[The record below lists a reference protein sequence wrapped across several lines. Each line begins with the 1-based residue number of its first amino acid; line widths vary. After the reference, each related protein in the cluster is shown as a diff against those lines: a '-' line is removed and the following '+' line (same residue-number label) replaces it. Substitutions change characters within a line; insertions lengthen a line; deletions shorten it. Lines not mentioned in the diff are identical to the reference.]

1 MPLLPLALIALPLI
15 EIAGFA
21 FVGGLIGVLPT
32 LALVVATTLL
42 GAALLRIQ
50 GIGALGR
57 IRQTLEAGGAPGRE
71 LVHGLMIALAGLLL
85 VIPGFFTDIL
95 GLLLFIPPLREVVWR
110 FLKAR
115 IVVVNATT
123 GAGPSGF
130 RRERER
136 TIDLGSEDFSR
147 QDRPDGRRLP
157 PGED

>member
-57 IRQTLEAGGAPGRE
+57 IRQTLEAGASPGRE

-85 VIPGFFTDIL
+85 VIPGFFTDLL
-95 GLLLFIPPLREVVWR
+95 GLLLFIPPLREAVWR

-115 IVVVNATT
+115 VVVVEATS
-123 GAGPSGF
+123 AGF
-130 RRERER
+130 RRERGR
-136 TIDLGSEDFSR
+136 TIDLDSDDFSR
-147 QDRPDGRRLP
+147 QGRPDGPRLP
-157 PGED
+157 RQDD

>member
-1 MPLLPLALIALPLI
+1 MPLLPLAFIALPLI

-32 LALVVATTLL
+32 LVLVVATTLL

-115 IVVVNATT
+115 VVVVDA
-123 GAGPSGF
+123 GASGF
-130 RRERER
+130 RRERPR
-136 TIDLGSEDFSR
+136 TIDLDSDDFSR
-147 QDRPDGRRLP
+147 QGRPDGPRLP
-157 PGED
+157 RDED